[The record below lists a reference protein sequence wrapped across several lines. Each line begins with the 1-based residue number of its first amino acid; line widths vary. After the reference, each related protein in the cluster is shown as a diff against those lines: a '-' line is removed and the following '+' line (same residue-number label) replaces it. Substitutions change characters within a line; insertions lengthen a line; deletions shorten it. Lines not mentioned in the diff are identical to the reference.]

1 MCESE
6 NPSGFHFSKDDDD
19 DDDDDDVE
27 KNLDHFSDQKEKEKE
42 IASDPIL
49 KMSLKQRS
57 NF

>member
-1 MCESE
+1 VSE
-6 NPSGFHFSKDDDD
+6 NPSGFHFSKDLSNYYDDD
-19 DDDDDDVE
+19 DE

-49 KMSLKQRS
+49 KMSLKQRN